1 MSKDDAGGLFSKVA
15 KFVRNP
21 LKDWSE
27 LEGASGAGASDLGYS
42 REALK
47 ELMERR
53 QRNDFV
59 RRREF
64 DMLRKLRQRGTAE
77 DPGNITSSLPSSDR
91 MTDRRALTLRK
102 IDEIEAQM
110 SQQWWTSESAATAP
124 GGTDTAPGSAQ
135 PVDASLAEHHARAY
149 ADTAPVLPTD
159 LQPPRAAVAPEP
171 PEALLPPAAVQYT
184 EAPAT
189 PRLAFDT
196 PLEEAAVRFA
206 QGDDP
211 GAESALR
218 QALVPGSAFADQ
230 LQTWR
235 ALLDFYR
242 ATGDAERF
250 AEAAPPYAERFGR
263 PMPAWVSLRAL
274 ARDARTGEVA
284 QRLDARADADWQ
296 APARLDRPALLALTQ
311 ALSRAKGSVWRLD
324 WRGLGQIESD
334 AVQPLTTLVTHWALS
349 PVQMGF
355 LGAER
360 LLQVLDAAT
369 PLGERGVDAGW
380 WSLRL
385 AVLRLLNR
393 LDDFELVALNYC
405 ITYEITPPSWQPP
418 HGTVAE
424 MVDAAVPTGRASLA
438 EPAAVRGAFLAGE
451 LAGADSLPW
460 QRIEEALDRAGAA
473 PEIDCTALVRMDL
486 AAAEA
491 LRARLG
497 ARPGLRLL
505 EVHGVLAEFL
515 RLTGVD
521 RCAAVVPRAA

>member
-27 LEGASGAGASDLGYS
+27 LEGTPGAGASDFGYS

-64 DMLRKLRQRGTAE
+64 DMLRKLRQRGGTE
-77 DPGNITSSLPSSDR
+77 DPGNISSSLPSSDR

-110 SQQWWTSESAATAP
+110 SQQWWTSESAATVPDGADTVP
-124 GGTDTAPGSAQ
+124 AGTPA
-135 PVDASLAEHHARAY
+135 VDASLAEHHARAY
-149 ADTAPVLPTD
+149 ADTAPVVPTD
-159 LQPPRAAVAPEP
+159 LQPPREAMAPAAPEV
-171 PEALLPPAAVQYT
+171 LLPSFSTHRPAYT
-184 EAPAT
+184 AA

-250 AEAAPPYAERFGR
+250 AEAAAPYAERFGLSA
-263 PMPAWVSLRAL
+263 PAWVSLRTL

-284 QRLDARADADWQ
+284 QRLDARTETDWQ

-324 WRGLGQIESD
+324 WRGLGQIEAD

-355 LGAER
+355 LGTDE
-360 LLQVLDAAT
+360 LLAVLAAAT

-380 WSLRL
+380 WSLHL

-405 ITYEITPPSWQPP
+405 ITYEITPPSWQAPR
-418 HGTVAE
+418 GTVAE
-424 MVDAAVPTGRASLA
+424 MGDAGLSSTRAALD
-438 EPAAVRGAFLAGE
+438 PAAARGAFLAGE

-460 QRIEEALDRAGAA
+460 SRIEEALDQAGAG
-473 PEIDCTALVRMDL
+473 PEIDCAALVRMDL

-505 EVHGVLAEFL
+505 AVHGVLAEFL

-521 RCAAVVPRAA
+521 RCAVVVPRAG

>member
-1 MSKDDAGGLFSKVA
+1 MSKDETGGLFSKVA

-27 LEGASGAGASDLGYS
+27 LEDAPGGSIEPGYS

-64 DMLRKLRQRGTAE
+64 DMLRKLRQRGGAE
-77 DPGNITSSLPSSDR
+77 DPGNISSSLPSSDR
-91 MTDRRALTLRK
+91 PTDRRALTLRK

-110 SQQWWTSESAATAP
+110 SQQWWTSESSATGPGGVGETSP
-124 GGTDTAPGSAQ
+124 GGTAAA
-135 PVDASLAEHHARAY
+135 DASLAEHHARAY
-149 ADTAPVLPTD
+149 ADTAPVVPTD
-159 LQPPRAAVAPEP
+159 LQPPREAAP
-171 PEALLPPAAVQYT
+171 PVPHAMALLASAVPPPVPG
-184 EAPAT
+184 ET

-206 QGDDP
+206 QGDDA

-250 AEAAPPYAERFGR
+250 AEAAVPYAERFSL
-263 PMPAWVSLRAL
+263 PMPVWVSLHAL
-274 ARDARTGEVA
+274 AREARTGEVA
-284 QRLDARADADWQ
+284 QRLDARAAADWE

-311 ALSRAKGSVWRLD
+311 ALSRAKGNVWRLD
-324 WRGLGQIESD
+324 WRGLRQIEAD

-355 LGAER
+355 MGTER
-360 LLQVLDAAT
+360 LLDVLTAAT

-380 WSLRL
+380 WSLHL

-393 LDDFELVALNYC
+393 LDEFELVALNYC
-405 ITYEITPPSWQPP
+405 ITYEITPPSWQAPR
-418 HGTVAE
+418 GTVAE
-424 MVDAAVPTGRASLA
+424 MGDAIVPSA
-438 EPAAVRGAFLAGE
+438 RGALEPVATRGAVLAGE

-460 QRIEEALDRAGAA
+460 LRIEEALDRPGAA

-505 EVHGVLAEFL
+505 EVQGVLAEFL

-521 RCAAVVPRAA
+521 RCAVVTPRAG

>member
-1 MSKDDAGGLFSKVA
+1 MSSKDDNGGLLSKVA

-27 LEGASGAGASDLGYS
+27 LEGAGGNPAELGYS

-64 DMLRKLRQRGTAE
+64 DMLRKLRQRGAA
-77 DPGNITSSLPSSDR
+77 DDAGPVSSSLP
-91 MTDRRALTLRK
+91 TTGLKVDRRAVTLRK

-110 SQQWWTSESAATAP
+110 SQQWWTSERPPVAD
-124 GGTDTAPGSAQ
+124 GGRAGP
-135 PVDASLAEHHARAY
+135 PSLSEHHARAY
-149 ADTAPVLPTD
+149 ADTAPAVPTD
-159 LQPPRAAVAPEP
+159 LQAPQAAPAPAALPRPSP
-171 PEALLPPAAVQYT
+171 PPAA
-184 EAPAT
+184 APA

-206 QGDDP
+206 QGDDA

-218 QALVPGSAFADQ
+218 QALVPGGAFADQ

-242 ATGDAERF
+242 ATGDSDRF
-250 AEAAPPYAERFGR
+250 AEAGMHYADRFNR
-263 PMPAWVSLRAL
+263 PMPTWVSLRSL
-274 ARDARTGEVA
+274 ARDARTDLIA
-284 QRLDARADADWQ
+284 QRLDPRAGTDWQ
-296 APARLDRPALLALTQ
+296 APPRLDRPALLALTQ

-324 WRGLGQIESD
+324 WRALQHIEAD
-334 AVQPLTTLVTHWALS
+334 AVQPLTTLVTHWSLS
-349 PVQMGF
+349 PVQMGC
-355 LGAER
+355 LGAEN
-360 LLQVLDAAT
+360 LLAVLSAAT
-369 PLGERGVDAGW
+369 PLGERGVEAGW
-380 WSLRL
+380 WSLHM

-418 HGTVAE
+418 RGTVAE
-424 MVDAAVPTGRASLA
+424 MVEGQQPSQRMGLDAGTPR
-438 EPAAVRGAFLAGE
+438 AFLAGE
-451 LAGADSLPW
+451 LVGAEGLNWP
-460 QRIEEALDRAGAA
+460 QVEEALDLPGAE
-473 PEIDCTALVRMDL
+473 PEIDCAGLVRMDL

-491 LRARLG
+491 LRARLTS
-497 ARPGLRLL
+497 RPGLRLV

-521 RCAAVVPRAA
+521 RCAALLPRAG